1 MHIAHPVDWRYGSEE
16 MRRLLSVENLVK
28 TYAKIEAL
36 VAEVQSELKIIPKEA
51 AEDISKAATKIKV
64 SEVLEEEKKTKH
76 DIISLINVLSRHC
89 SRQSSRKYIHWGLTS
104 QDIKDTAL
112 ALTLKQAL
120 ELIERKLKQLVN
132 ALINLAEKYSGT
144 LCVGRTHG
152 VHANIYS
159 LGYKFAVFA
168 DEFLRHLERL
178 SEGKKRFLVG
188 KISGALGI
196 HTIMGETGLKVEKMV
211 MEKLGL
217 YQSHFST
224 QVVLRD
230 RYAEFFLTLA
240 LISSSLDRLATEIRN
255 LHRTEINEILEG
267 FEKEQ
272 KGSSA
277 MPHKRNPINS
287 ENISGLSRIIRGLV
301 IPVLENIVLW
311 HERDLTNSSSERVL
325 MADFLL
331 IIDEQLSRALNVIKN
346 LKINLEGIRKNLEL
360 SKGLIFSELLMY
372 RLIESGYT
380 RIEAYN
386 KIMELSKE
394 VVTKNE
400 HIINIIKKDK
410 TLPNEVKSAML
421 EVFKNPQKYLSTAK
435 KLIDELRLKIKN
447 FL

>member
-1 MHIAHPVDWRYGSEE
+1 MYIAHPVDWRYGSEE
-16 MRRLLSVENLVK
+16 MRKLLSVENWVK
-28 TYAKIEAL
+28 TYAQIEAI
-36 VAEVQSELKIIPKEA
+36 VAKVQSELGIIPKSA

-64 SEVLEEEKKTKH
+64 DEVLEEEKKTKH
-76 DIISLINVLSRHC
+76 DIIALINVLSRHC
-89 SRQSSRKYIHWGLTS
+89 SREDSKKYIHWGLTS

-112 ALTLKQAL
+112 ALILKQAL
-120 ELIERKLKQLVN
+120 ELIESRLKQL
-132 ALINLAEKYSGT
+132 INELVALAEKYSDT

-188 KISGALGI
+188 KTSGALGI
-196 HTIMGETGLKVEKMV
+196 HTVMGEDGLQVEKIV
-211 MEKLGL
+211 MERLGL
-217 YQSHFST
+217 YQSEFST

-230 RYAEFFLTLA
+230 RYAEFFLILA

-255 LHRTEINEILEG
+255 LHRTEINEVLEG
-267 FEKEQ
+267 FEKGQ

-287 ENISGLSRIIRGLV
+287 ENISGLARIIRGLV

-325 MADFLL
+325 IADFLL
-331 IIDEQLSRALNVIKN
+331 LLDEQLSRAIRVVKN
-346 LKINLEGIRKNLEL
+346 LKIDLNGIRKNLEL
-360 SKGLIFSELLMY
+360 SKGLIFSELIMY
-372 RLIESGYT
+372 KLIEAGYT
-380 RIEAYN
+380 RIDAYN
-386 KIMELSKE
+386 KVMDLSRE
-394 VVTKNE
+394 VVEKDE
-400 HIINIIKKDK
+400 HVIEIIKRDQ
-410 TLPNEVKSAML
+410 TISADVKSSIL

-435 KLIDELRLKIKN
+435 ELINKLRSRVKT